1 MDKDINKIISLA
13 KRRGFIFPSS
23 EIYGGFAN
31 AFDFGPLGVELKNNI
46 KKEWWK
52 RFVNKREDVVGLD
65 SSIIMNPKVWE
76 ASGHIEEFNDPL
88 VEDLKTKKRYRADHL
103 LEEAG
108 VDVIGLDASMLSAK
122 IKENNIKSPDGNPV
136 SEVKE
141 FNLLFETYIGTT
153 KDTKDV
159 AYLRPETAQSM
170 FVNFNSIVASSSQ
183 SLPFGIAQIG
193 KAFRNE
199 ITPRNFIFRTRE
211 FEQMEIE
218 YFVKEQE
225 WEKHFDLWKNEMDEW
240 LSFIGID
247 SSKIH
252 HTEIPDGERAH
263 YSKRTIDFE
272 YDFPFGKKELYGLAY
287 RGDYD
292 LQQHIKNSGE
302 KIFILD
308 NVTNE
313 KVIPH
318 TIEPT
323 FGVERT
329 LLAVL
334 LEAYTE
340 EEERVVMKF
349 ALSMAPYKV
358 AVLPLVAKDEKLEKM
373 ARGIFSELIDKNIIA
388 FYDKKGT
395 VGKRYRKQDEIGT
408 PLCITI
414 DNQSLEDNSVT
425 IRDRDTMKQERIS
438 IKETL
443 QNCIN
448 YFC

>member
-1 MDKDINKIISLA
+1 MTKDINKIISLA

-46 KKEWWK
+46 KKEWWS
-52 RFVNKREDVVGLD
+52 RFVHKRTDIVGLD

-108 VDVIGLDASMLSAK
+108 VDIFGMEVSDLSDK
-122 IKENNIKSPDGNPV
+122 IKEYNIKSPDGNEV
-136 SEVKE
+136 SSVKE

-159 AYLRPETAQSM
+159 AYLRPETAQAM
-170 FVNFNSIVASSSQ
+170 FINFNNIVSSGSK

-218 YFVKEQE
+218 YFVIESE
-225 WEKHFDLWKNEMDEW
+225 WKKYFELWVKEMDDW
-240 LSFIGID
+240 LKAIGID
-247 SSKIH
+247 SARVH

-292 LQQHIKNSGE
+292 LQQHIKKSGE
-302 KIFILD
+302 NIFVLD
-308 NVTNE
+308 NKTNE
-313 KVIPH
+313 KITPH

-329 LLAVL
+329 MLAVL

-340 EEERVVMKF
+340 DEERVVMKF
-349 ALSMAPYKV
+349 TKELAPYKI
-358 AVLPLVAKDEKLEKM
+358 AILPLVAKDEKIESM
-373 ARGIFSELIDKNIIA
+373 ARSIFEDLINNNIIA
-388 FYDKKGT
+388 VYDKKGT
-395 VGKRYRKQDEIGT
+395 IGKRYRKQDEIGT
-408 PLCITI
+408 PLCVTI

-425 IRDRDTMKQERIS
+425 LRYRDTMEQIRIS
-438 IKETL
+438 KEDIL
-443 QNCIN
+443 KE
-448 YFC
+448 FKK